1 MGVVNPSTP
10 FRSREPAA
18 GERLES
24 WKAIAAYLKR
34 DESTVRRWEEEG
46 LPVHRLPHK
55 KKATVYAFRSEL
67 DVWWSDGSARLDAA
81 AISGPTGRGAR
92 SRRVAAGVTL
102 MLVIA
107 LALMV
112 VERQRVFGGPRA
124 GEIGSIAVLPL
135 TNLSGDPEQNY
146 FADGMT
152 EALITELGKISALQV
167 LSHQSVS
174 GYKQTV
180 KRLPEIA
187 RELQVDAL
195 IEGTVLQSGNRV
207 RVTANLVK
215 AAPERHLWA
224 ESYQFD
230 RQDILAVQGE
240 VARDVASRIR
250 VHVTPQEQA
259 RLTRSRRIDPEVHQA
274 YLLGRAYL
282 FQAPTTTNWRRAKE
296 YFDQVIASD
305 SEYAPAYA
313 SLAELYTRARGS
325 PFRRRTDLRRQARHW
340 AEQAL
345 RRDDTLA
352 EAHTALARA
361 AQQEWHW
368 ADAEREYRRAIEVN
382 ASYPTARIWYAM
394 YLYGL
399 GRVDEAVG
407 QARRAQALD
416 PASPFIN
423 TWAGAAYLFAG
434 RDDEANASLQKA
446 LELDPR
452 YTDANI
458 IRARTDVGRGR
469 YQQAVA
475 ELQTAVGATKER
487 QPLLLGALSHAYA
500 RAGRRD
506 EALRVVEEL
515 RRIEAGANE
524 EFVPPFGLIWA
535 YAGLG
540 DNDRAFQLLEREY
553 NEGADRIVWLNVD
566 PLLDPLRSDPRFQD
580 LVRRAGLP
588 IHPLRSH

>member
-1 MGVVNPSTP
+1 MGVVNPSTLNE
-10 FRSREPAA
+10 SREPAA

-34 DESTVRRWEEEG
+34 DESTVRRWEGEG

-55 KKATVYAFRSEL
+55 KKATVYAFKSEL
-67 DVWWSDGSARLDAA
+67 DVWWSDGSSRLDAA
-81 AISGPTGRGAR
+81 GRTGPTGSGTRAPWVPVGATLLL
-92 SRRVAAGVTL
+92 VAALT
-102 MLVIA
+102 
-107 LALMV
+107 LMV
-112 VERQRVFGGPRA
+112 VERQRVLGGSRA
-124 GEIGSIAVLPL
+124 GEMASIAVLPL
-135 TNLSGDPEQNY
+135 KNLSGDVEQNY

-174 GYKQTV
+174 GYGQTM

-187 RELQVDAL
+187 RELNVDLL
-195 IEGTVLQSGNRV
+195 IEGTVLRSGNRL
-207 RVTANLVK
+207 RITANLVR
-215 AAPERHLWA
+215 AAPERHIWA
-224 ESYQFD
+224 DSYEFD
-230 RQDILAVQGE
+230 RQDVLAVQGE

-250 VHVTPQEQA
+250 INVTPQEQA
-259 RLTRSRRIDPEVHQA
+259 RLTRSRRIDPEVYQA

-282 FQAPTTTNWRRAKE
+282 LQAPTATNWRRAKE
-296 YFDQVIASD
+296 YFDQVIARD
-305 SEYAPAYA
+305 SEYAPVYA

-325 PFRRRTDLRRQARHW
+325 PVTRRADLRRQARQW

-352 EAHTALARA
+352 EAHTALARS

-368 ADAEREYRRAIEVN
+368 AEAEREYRRAIEVN
-382 ASYPTARIWYAM
+382 SSYPTARIWYAM
-394 YLYGL
+394 FLYGL
-399 GRVDEAVG
+399 GRFDEAVS

-416 PASPFIN
+416 PASPFVN
-423 TWAGAAYLFAG
+423 TWAAAAYLFGG
-434 RDDEANASLQKA
+434 RSDEGNASLQKA

-458 IRARTDVGRGR
+458 IRARTDVERGR
-469 YQQAVA
+469 YPQAVA
-475 ELQTAVGATKER
+475 ELQTAVAATKER

-500 RAGRRD
+500 RSGRRD
-506 EALRVVEEL
+506 EALKLVEEL
-515 RRIEAGANE
+515 RRIEADANQQ
-524 EFVPPFGLIWA
+524 FVPPFGLIWA

-540 DNDRAFQLLEREY
+540 DKDQALQWLERAY

-580 LVRRAGLP
+580 LVRRVGLP
-588 IHPLRSH
+588 IHPSRPR